1 MQRYIA
7 KRAFQSLLAIWAM
20 SLIVFSLVR
29 VTGNPL
35 DMMLP
40 LEATQEDYDRVSR
53 HWGFDKPLV
62 TQYAIFISKA
72 VQGDFGNS
80 WKWPGHSAMGLVA
93 QRLPATLQLA
103 GFALLISI
111 VIALPIGVFSAVW
124 KGSAWDTAA
133 KVIALLGQS
142 LPAFWLGIV
151 LMWIFAV
158 TLGWFPTSGRGGI
171 EYMILPAITL
181 GWFQVAAIMR
191 LVRSSM
197 LDVLDSEF
205 VKLTRIKG
213 LAEWKVVWKHCL
225 RNAAIAPLTFFAI
238 IAGVLM
244 TGAVVTESVFSWPG
258 TGLLVVDAVRAR
270 DFQVVQAVVIVF
282 AGIFILTNLLVDI
295 LYAYLDPRI
304 RYR

>member
-7 KRAFQSLLAIWAM
+7 KRALHSLLAIWVM
-20 SLIVFSLVR
+20 SLIVFTLAR
-29 VTGNPL
+29 ITGNPL

-40 LEATQEDYDRVSR
+40 LEATTEDYERVSKY
-53 HWGFDKPLV
+53 WGLDKPLT
-62 TQYAIFISKA
+62 TQYVIFLGKA
-72 VQGDFGNS
+72 LQGDFGTS
-80 WKWPGHSAMGLVA
+80 WKWPGYSAMGLVRE
-93 QRLPATLQLA
+93 RLPATLQLA
-103 GFALLISI
+103 GLALGIS
-111 VIALPIGVFSAVW
+111 VLIALPIGVLAAVM
-124 KGSAWDTAA
+124 KGTVWDSAA

-158 TLGWFPTSGRGGI
+158 TLGWLPTSGRGGI
-171 EYMILPAITL
+171 EHMILPAITL

-197 LDVLDSEF
+197 LEVLDSEF

-213 LAEWKVVWKHCL
+213 LSEWKVVWKHCL

-282 AGIFILTNLLVDI
+282 AGIFILTNLVVDI

-304 RYR
+304 RYQ